1 MQCGTDVDGPVCVEL
16 LPEPSYAARQ
26 MLAALR
32 QVVSNGT
39 IATTSLSRADALSTF
54 FEVDV
59 VPTAT
64 RGLYISGSMRRLF
77 TQIKQVAPTNLPV
90 LITGETGA
98 GKEVVA
104 AEVHA
109 LSRQADKPFIAL
121 NVTAVPREMLE
132 GQLFGHRRGAYTGA
146 VSDARGLIREA
157 EGGTLFIDEIGELS
171 PDLQP
176 KLLRFLESGEI
187 QPLGERPQQVDVR
200 IVAATNAHLAR
211 LVAEGRFREDLFYR
225 LNVVTLAIPP
235 LRDRREEIPTL
246 IHHFLTRHAR
256 EAGRP
261 IPQLSAQ
268 ALERLSAY
276 DWPGNVRQLTNEL
289 KRIVALHDE
298 NEIVGLDDLSAP
310 IRAAVLTAPD
320 HSPVP
325 QPVAGSSTVTV
336 RLDQSLQGMYDD
348 LERAA
353 IPRALKLSR
362 NNQTET
368 AGRLGITRKGL
379 YLKKRRLGLDDSE

>member
-1 MQCGTDVDGPVCVEL
+1 MKRL
-16 LPEPSYAARQ
+16 LQ
-26 MLAALR
+26 
-32 QVVSNGT
+32 T
-39 IATTSLSRADALSTF
+39 I
-54 FEVDV
+54 
-59 VPTAT
+59 
-64 RGLYISGSMRRLF
+64 RR
-77 TQIKQVAPTNLPV
+77 VAPTNAPV

-104 AEVHA
+104 AEIHA

-121 NVTAVPREMLE
+121 NVTAVPRELVE
-132 GQLFGHRRGAYTGA
+132 GHLFGYRRGAFTGA

-171 PDLQP
+171 HDLQP

-200 IVAATNAHLAR
+200 IIAATNAQLAR
-211 LVAEGRFREDLFYR
+211 DVAEGRFREDLFYR
-225 LNVVTLAIPP
+225 LNVVTLAVPP
-235 LRDRREEIPTL
+235 LRERREEIPTL

-256 EAGRP
+256 EAGRL

-298 NEIVGLDDLSAP
+298 DEIVGVDDLSAP
-310 IRAAVLTAPD
+310 IRTAVLTPPTPPPAVVPD
-320 HSPVP
+320 V
-325 QPVAGSSTVTV
+325 GSSTVTV
-336 RLDQSLQGMYDD
+336 RLDQPLQTMYDD

-368 AGRLGITRKGL
+368 ASRLGITRKGL
-379 YLKKRRLGLDDSE
+379 YLKKRRLGLDDGE